1 MEFKKRK
8 KKKKG
13 LTEWVNLETSGPN
26 SLPSLGLKLTCI
38 GVSLKWLSRLGLS
51 KNIPDNK

>member
-1 MEFKKRK
+1 
-8 KKKKG
+8 

-38 GVSLKWLSRLGLS
+38 GVALK
-51 KNIPDNK
+51 